1 MAIIPVDS
9 VDDPRIAVY
18 RDLKLAFAKRRQF
31 LFVVEGLVLTE
42 RLLASDIRVDSVL
55 AEQRHV
61 DRLQPQMPEDAP
73 LFVAQRELME
83 EVAGFKF
90 HRGVLGCGRRP
101 FPVDLPR
108 TMQSAPPRSII
119 TVCVG
124 IRDPENLGSVVRCS
138 AAFGVH
144 AVMLGPSCCD
154 PFYRR
159 VARTS
164 MGANMEV
171 PIVESADL
179 RADLLSLRRK
189 FDVRLIATVLD
200 EGAQPLNDSE
210 RPDRVALLFGSEGFG
225 LEQPWVEMCD
235 DRVTIPMSRLVDS
248 LNVSVAAG
256 IFLHHFS
263 SPSSS
268 SS

>member
-1 MAIIPVDS
+1 MAIIPVES
-9 VDDPRIAVY
+9 VDDPRIAAY

-31 LFVVEGLVLTE
+31 LFVVEGLMLTE
-42 RLLASDIRVDSVL
+42 RLLASDIQVDSVL

-61 DRLQPQMPEDAP
+61 DRLQPQVPGNSP
-73 LFVAQRELME
+73 LFVAQRELIE
-83 EVAGFKF
+83 EVVGFKF

-101 FPVDLPR
+101 VPPDLRR
-108 TMQSAPPRSII
+108 TMQLAPPRTII

-144 AVMLGPSCCD
+144 ALILGPSCCD

-179 RADLLSLRRK
+179 RADLLSLRRE

-200 EGAQPLNDSE
+200 EGAQPLSDAA
-210 RPDRVALLFGSEGFG
+210 RPDRVALLLGSEGFG
-225 LEQPWVEMCD
+225 LEQPWIEMCD
-235 DRVTIPMSRLVDS
+235 DRLRIPMSQLVDS

-263 SPSSS
+263 SPGSSS
-268 SS
+268 S